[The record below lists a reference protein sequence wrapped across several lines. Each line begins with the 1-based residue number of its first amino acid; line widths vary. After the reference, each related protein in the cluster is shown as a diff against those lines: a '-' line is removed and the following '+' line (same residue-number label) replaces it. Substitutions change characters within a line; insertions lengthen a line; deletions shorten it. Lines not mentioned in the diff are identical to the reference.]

1 MATARRRQ
9 MPYWLASI
17 LTYGFVNVV
26 TRGASGVLTLL
37 YAYRLTPGELGSYAI
52 LITIAAL
59 IDVVTNLGVTQAILR
74 QYFDFK
80 HDGDAGK
87 AFLARVIRLTRL
99 IGLTL
104 VVVAGLI
111 CLSMWDHLV
120 SNHLPSWPYL
130 PLMLVYAYVMR
141 SSKIF
146 DIVARTLDKPG
157 MFATYRLVQM
167 AALILLS
174 FLFVFQ
180 LRWGLQGALLA
191 TVGSAV
197 FGAAIRSYLFRNQLP
212 ASGRSDRS
220 EITALYSYGLPLLP
234 RELAEWGRIPAQRL
248 IVASVMSV
256 ADVGMFFLGSSMVAM
271 LTMLTDSIEMWLNPQ
286 YMRLRTS
293 TGADVKARLHM
304 IRQMLLGV
312 VTPVYIGSILFL
324 PDIIRL
330 VLPPGYAATLPI
342 LGPLLLASY
351 VQIQSQFQQRQLLFL
366 KRTVSVSVVTIST
379 SAASLAAAYV
389 AGGHWGVQGVAW
401 AVALVSTVG
410 LMAGRGVVSRY
421 EENELTL
428 SSSLCGLL
436 IVFLPALVMSL
447 RADMAF
453 EWIWEGVK
461 MLYLLLATTL
471 VFLLWMRGHLAEL
484 MGGKGQKKNK
494 GMESGE

>member
-1 MATARRRQ
+1 MTTARRRQ

-52 LITIAAL
+52 LVTIAAL
-59 IDVVTNLGVTQAILR
+59 IDVITNLGVTQAIVR
-74 QYFDFK
+74 QYFDFRQ
-80 HDGDAGK
+80 DGGAGE
-87 AFLARVIRLTRL
+87 AFLSRVIRLTRL
-99 IGLTL
+99 IGLML
-104 VVVAGLI
+104 IIVAGLI

-120 SNHLPSWPYL
+120 GNHLPSWPYL

-146 DIVARTLDKPG
+146 DSVARTLDRPG

-180 LRWGLQGALLA
+180 LRWGLLGALLA

-286 YMRLRTS
+286 YVRLRTS
-293 TGADVKARLHM
+293 TGADVKARLYM

-447 RADMAF
+447 RTDVAF

-494 GMESGE
+494 GMESGK

>member
-1 MATARRRQ
+1 
-9 MPYWLASI
+9 
-17 LTYGFVNVV
+17 
-26 TRGASGVLTLL
+26 
-37 YAYRLTPGELGSYAI
+37 
-52 LITIAAL
+52 
-59 IDVVTNLGVTQAILR
+59 
-74 QYFDFK
+74 
-80 HDGDAGK
+80 
-87 AFLARVIRLTRL
+87 
-99 IGLTL
+99 
-104 VVVAGLI
+104 
-111 CLSMWDHLV
+111 
-120 SNHLPSWPYL
+120 
-130 PLMLVYAYVMR
+130 
-141 SSKIF
+141 
-146 DIVARTLDKPG
+146 
-157 MFATYRLVQM
+157 
-167 AALILLS
+167 S

-494 GMESGE
+494 GMESGK